1 MRAMSKTATD
11 DREPSH
17 LRVLVADEKRRFL
30 EPVSDAVR
38 ALGHEV
44 CALEIEVASVGRAT
58 HEHRPDIAIVAL
70 HDSSEHA
77 LGLITEIVDEA
88 RCPVCLLAPS
98 VELEFLAEAA
108 RRGVFAY
115 LDSTEEKEL
124 QGGIDIAIQRFHQF
138 RELLGAFGRRA
149 RIERA
154 KGLLMERHGLSGD
167 EAFERIRGEARSTR
181 RPLLEVVDELLA
193 SIPQEAGTMR

>member
-1 MRAMSKTATD
+1 M
-11 DREPSH
+11 EPNG
-17 LRVLVADEKRRFL
+17 LRVLVADERRKFL

-44 CALEIEVASVGRAT
+44 CALEVDVAGVGRAT

-70 HDSSEHA
+70 HDSSDHA

-88 RCPVCLLAPS
+88 ACPVCLLAPT
-98 VELEFLAEAA
+98 VELDFLAEAA
-108 RRGVFAY
+108 KRGVFAY
-115 LDSTEEKEL
+115 LDSTEATEL

-167 EAFERIRGEARSTR
+167 EAFEQIRREARGAR
-181 RPLLEVVDELLA
+181 RPLMGVVDELLA
-193 SIPQEAGTMR
+193 SSPERAGTIT

>member
-1 MRAMSKTATD
+1 MGGE
-11 DREPSH
+11 EPSN
-17 LRVLVADEKRRFL
+17 LKVLVADERRQFL
-30 EPVSDAVR
+30 EPVSEAVR

-44 CALEIEVASVGRAT
+44 CALEVEVASVGRAT

-88 RCPVCLLAPS
+88 TCPVCLLAPS
-98 VELEFLAEAA
+98 VEREFLSEAA

-115 LDSTEEKEL
+115 LDSTDATEL
-124 QGGIDIAIQRFHQF
+124 QGGIDVAIQRYHQF

-167 EAFERIRGEARSTR
+167 EAFERIRGEARRSR
-181 RPLLEVVDELLA
+181 SPLMGVVDGLLA
-193 SIPQEAGTMR
+193 SSGERAGTQA

>member
-1 MRAMSKTATD
+1 M
-11 DREPSH
+11 EPTG
-17 LRVLVADEKRRFL
+17 LTVLVADERRKFI

-44 CALEIEVASVGRAT
+44 CALEIEIARVGQAT

-88 RCPVCLLAPS
+88 ACPVCLLAPS
-98 VELEFLAEAA
+98 VELDFLAEAA
-108 RRGVFAY
+108 KRGVFAY
-115 LDSTEEKEL
+115 LDSTEATEL

-167 EAFERIRGEARSTR
+167 EAFERIRREARSTR
-181 RPLLEVVDELLA
+181 RPLLSVVDELLA
-193 SIPQEAGTMR
+193 SSPAQAGTQA